1 MTQLLQRAFEKAA
14 ALPEDK
20 QNDFAQ
26 RALEELES
34 DQKWDALFADPRSE
48 RALEL
53 LAAEAM
59 LEIERGETEDFD
71 AVLDEHDEK
80 SNN

>member
-1 MTQLLQRAFEKAA
+1 MTKLLQELVERAS

-20 QNDFAQ
+20 QNGFAQ

-48 RALEL
+48 L
-53 LAAEAM
+53 LLDQLVAEAM

-71 AVLDEHDEK
+71 AVLDAHDEVTTD
-80 SNN
+80 

>member
-1 MTQLLQRAFEKAA
+1 MTKLLEQVIAVAS
-14 ALPEDK
+14 ALPENK

-34 DQKWDALFADPRSE
+34 DRKWDALFADPHSE
-48 RALEL
+48 VL
-53 LAAEAM
+53 LDQLVAEAM

-71 AVLDEHDEK
+71 AELDAHDEVTK
-80 SNN
+80 N